1 MPHSTLQ
8 RSALTS
14 ALAIALFAPLGAFA
28 QTQEQPPPAP
38 QPVPQDDESEPEQ
51 AKTLDTITVTGSRIK
66 RSEVE
71 GPAPVTV
78 ITGDQIRK
86 EGFTTVYEAL
96 GSLTEVTG
104 TVQNDYD
111 WGQSSVNASP
121 LNLRNLGPGRSL
133 LLINGHRV
141 ADYPMPYQG
150 KSNFANYNNIPTGI
164 VERIE
169 VLSGGASAIYG
180 SDAVAGVVNVILK
193 KDIDGDTFRARYGL
207 ATEGGRQVR
216 DISWS
221 GGKSGD
227 DWSVSYTMQ
236 YFDRAPLWAS
246 DRPFMDSEFDAPRR
260 TWGYGGVREGVATN
274 LPSTAIRLLDV
285 NNNLRIRPPEGAC
298 DQFDNDFF
306 LQHRVEY
313 NDFNGSS
320 NDTGYQCGHNAV
332 FEHWTLR
339 NASEDFSFYLYGTKQ
354 FGNVEAWAT
363 YGYWDSTGES
373 NTFMP
378 AWGSANYLD
387 RDSGQVRSLL
397 RYFVPS
403 EIGGVDRSLTL
414 SNEVN
419 WDFNTGLRGTVFNDR
434 FNWDVAIGRS
444 EYSLEER
451 FPTIHE
457 ARAADFFLGPSLG
470 TDAASGLSIHAP
482 DYDRLWNP
490 VSRADYDS
498 VRVLGTKNARTWITQ
513 ASAVITGD
521 LFEGWA
527 GPIGFAGSLE
537 AAKQG
542 YALRPDPNTL
552 GTDPAYF
559 TPFGNIETGG
569 GERNRYAAGVEFKIP
584 LLENLTLSTAGRYD
598 KYDAVADDA
607 ATTWNAGLEYRP
619 FSNLLLRASYAT
631 SFRAP
636 DMHFVYADPSESV
649 ADQVDYLACLTD
661 ADRQTSNCPGG
672 VGDPYHIDNPVI
684 ARQGT
689 EDLLYE
695 TGDSFTYGFVWD
707 AFEGFSLSA
716 DYWRI
721 DIEDAID
728 DVGPDDVL
736 LDEAFCLT
744 GERPADK
751 PERAPPSQALCD
763 LQISRVTRGAD
774 PDGSGPLLGTVTRV
788 EVGPINRAQQSVSGV
803 DVSSRYHFETAN
815 WGSFDFALNWT
826 RQLTYKVAQFESDP
840 FENSRDR
847 DRQMRYRGR
856 ASATWN
862 IDKWTTV
869 LYADWTAGR
878 RSDRF
883 GGCAALPDGFRPD
896 TATDCTDLRTDPAT
910 GEQSITYGQQSE
922 LVGYYNQDQIYW
934 NASVGYQVSEAM
946 RLNFYVNNIFN
957 DYYQDK
963 WCGGFAY
970 CVANPIGREV
980 AAEFVYRFD

>member
-1 MPHSTLQ
+1 MTRSITPHG
-8 RSALTS
+8 RN
-14 ALAIALFAPLGAFA
+14 ALAVALALALWTPMAASA
-28 QTQEQPPPAP
+28 QDPASGQQAEP
-38 QPVPQDDESEPEQ
+38 AESEAQPAETGE
-51 AKTLDTITVTGSRIK
+51 AKTLDNVVVTGSRIK

-78 ITGDQIRK
+78 ITGEQILK

-96 GSLTEVTG
+96 SSLTEVTG
-104 TVQNDYD
+104 NVQNDYD
-111 WGQSSVNASP
+111 WGQSSVNANP

-141 ADYPMPYQG
+141 ADYPLPYTG

-193 KDIDGDTFRARYGL
+193 KDIDGDTFRARWGTT
-207 ATEGGRQVR
+207 TEGGRTVR
-216 DISWS
+216 DASWS
-221 GGKSGD
+221 GGKSGE

-236 YFDRAPLWAS
+236 YFKRDPLWAGE
-246 DRPFMDSEFDAPRR
+246 RPWMDSEFDAPRR

-274 LPSTAIRLLDV
+274 LPSTGIRLYDV
-285 NNNLRIRPPEGAC
+285 ASNTRIRPPDGAC
-298 DQFDNDFF
+298 EQFDGDFF

-313 NDFNGSS
+313 NDFDGSS
-320 NDTGYQCGHNAV
+320 NDTGYQCGQNAV

-339 NASEDFSFYLYGTKQ
+339 NGSEDFSFYLYGTKQ

-363 YGYWDSTGES
+363 YGYWTSTGES

-378 AWGSANYLD
+378 AWGSANYID
-387 RDSGQVRSLL
+387 DESGREMSLL

-403 EIGGVDRSLTL
+403 EIGGRDNALTQ
-414 SNEVN
+414 SDEVN
-419 WDFNTGLRGTVFNDR
+419 FDFQTGLRGTVFNDR
-434 FNWDVAIGRS
+434 FDWDVAIGHA
-444 EYSLEER
+444 EYSLRER
-451 FPTIHE
+451 FPTAHE
-457 ARAADFFLGPSLG
+457 ARTAEFFLGPSLG
-470 TDAASGLSIHAP
+470 IDPGTGLEIHRP
-482 DYDRLWNP
+482 DYGRLWNP
-490 VSRADYDS
+490 ISPEEYRSFFVYGDKQA
-498 VRVLGTKNARTWITQ
+498 KTWLTQ
-513 ASAVITGD
+513 ASAVISGD

-542 YALRPDPNTL
+542 YRLSPDPNTL
-552 GTDPAYF
+552 GDNPVYF

-569 GERNRYAAGVEFKIP
+569 GERKRYAAGVEFKIP
-584 LLENLTLSTAGRYD
+584 LLQSLTLSTAARYD
-598 KYDAVADDA
+598 RYDAVADDA
-607 ATTWNAGLEYRP
+607 ATTYNAGLEWRP

-636 DMHFVYADPSESV
+636 DMHFVYAEPSESV
-649 ADQVDYLACLTD
+649 ADQVDYLACLQDPT
-661 ADRQTSNCPGG
+661 RQPGSGCPGG
-672 VGDPYHIDNPVI
+672 VGDPYHVDNPTI

-716 DYWRI
+716 DYWKI

-728 DVGPDDVL
+728 DVGPDQVL
-736 LDEAFCLT
+736 QDEAYCLT
-744 GERPADK
+744 GLTPDGNPREN
-751 PERAPPSQALCD
+751 PPSQALCD
-763 LQISRVTRGAD
+763 LQISRVTRDANGV
-774 PDGSGPLLGTVTRV
+774 VTRV
-788 EVGPINRAQQSVSGV
+788 EIGPINRAQQSVSGV
-803 DVSSRYHFETAN
+803 DVASRYHWETAN

-826 RQLTYKVAQFESDP
+826 KQLTYKVAQFPGDP
-840 FENSRDR
+840 FENTRDR

-869 LYADWTAGR
+869 LYADWIAGT

-883 GGCAALPDGFRPD
+883 GGCTALPNGYRPNEVN
-896 TATDCTDLRTDPAT
+896 DCVDIRE
-910 GEQSITYGQQSE
+910 GSITEGQQSE
-922 LVGYYNQDQIYW
+922 LVEYYNQDKIYW
-934 NASVGYQVSEAM
+934 NASVGYQATDALRFNV
-946 RLNFYVNNIFN
+946 YVNNILDDHF
-957 DYYQDK
+957 QDK

-980 AAEFVYRFD
+980 AAEIVYKFD

>member
-1 MPHSTLQ
+1 MPHSSLQ

-14 ALAIALFAPLGAFA
+14 ALAIALFAPLGVLA
-28 QTQEQPPPAP
+28 QAPEETPTPAP
-38 QPVPQDDESEPEQ
+38 QAVPDDEDQQGQ
-51 AKTLDTITVTGSRIK
+51 ASTLDAITVTGSRIK

-78 ITGDQIRK
+78 ITGEQIRK
-86 EGFTTVYEAL
+86 EGFTTIHEAL
-96 GSLTEVTG
+96 SSLTEVTG

-111 WGQSSVNASP
+111 WGQSSVNANP

-141 ADYPMPYQG
+141 ADYPLPYQG

-180 SDAVAGVVNVILK
+180 SDAVAGVVNIILR
-193 KDIDGDTFRARYGL
+193 KDIDGDTLRARYG
-207 ATEGGRQVR
+207 TTTDGGRTVR

-221 GGKSGD
+221 GGKYGE
-227 DWSVSYTMQ
+227 DWSISYTMQ
-236 YFDRAPLWAS
+236 YFDRGPLWAH
-246 DRPFMDSEFDAPRR
+246 DRPWMDSEFDGPRR
-260 TWGYGGVREGVATN
+260 TWNYGGVRQGVATN
-274 LPSTAIRLLDV
+274 TPSVGIRLYDV
-285 NNNLRIRPPEGAC
+285 GSDLRVRPPDGAC
-298 DQFDNDFF
+298 EQFGGDFF
-306 LQHRVEY
+306 LHNRVLY
-313 NDFNGSS
+313 DDRTGAQT
-320 NDTGYQCGHNAV
+320 DTGWQCAQDAV

-339 NASEDFSFYLYGTKQ
+339 NGSEDFSFYLYGTRQ

-363 YGYWDSTGES
+363 YGYWTSTGES

-378 AWGSANYLD
+378 AWGSANYID
-387 RDSGQVRSLL
+387 ADSGREMSLL
-397 RYFVPS
+397 RYFVPG
-403 EIGGVDRSLTL
+403 EIGGVDRALTL
-414 SNEVN
+414 SDETN
-419 WDFNTGLRGTVFNDR
+419 WDFNAGLRGTIFNDR
-434 FNWDVAIGRS
+434 FDWDFAIGRA
-444 EYSLEER
+444 EYEVRER

-457 ARAADFFLGPSLG
+457 ARASEFFLGPSLG
-470 TDAASGLSIHAP
+470 IDAASGLEIHRP

-490 VSRADYDS
+490 VSRGEYDS
-498 VRVLGTKNARTWITQ
+498 VRALGDKKARTWLTQ
-513 ASAVITGD
+513 ASFVVSGD

-542 YALRPDPNTL
+542 YKLIPDPNTL
-552 GTDPAYF
+552 GANPVYF

-661 ADRQTSNCPGG
+661 PDRQTSNCPGG
-672 VGDPYHIDNPVI
+672 VGDPYHIDNPTI

-707 AFEGFSLSA
+707 AFDGFSLSA

-744 GERPADK
+744 GLRPADK

-763 LQISRVTRGAD
+763 LQLSRVTRDAN
-774 PDGSGPLLGTVTRV
+774 GTVTRV
-788 EVGPINRAQQSVSGV
+788 EIGPINRAQQSVSGV
-803 DVSSRYHFETAN
+803 DIASRYHWDTAR

-826 RQLTYKVAQFESDP
+826 KQLDYKIAQFDGDP

-862 IDKWTTV
+862 IDRWTTV
-869 LYADWTAGR
+869 LYADWIAGT

-883 GGCAALPDGFRPD
+883 GGCAALPNGFRPD
-896 TATDCTDLRTDPAT
+896 TATDCTDLRVDPVT
-910 GEQSITYGQQSE
+910 GEPSITYGEQSE
-922 LVGYYNQDQIYW
+922 LIGYYNQDKIFW
-934 NASVGYQVSEAM
+934 NASVGFQASDAL

-957 DYYQDK
+957 KHYQDK

-970 CVANPIGREV
+970 CVANPVGREV
-980 AAEFVYRFD
+980 AAEVVYSFD